1 MTYTGYKDSVLVS
14 SSWVQ
19 NLWVIQ
25 HECKQHAVQTS
36 STKTACQTVCPPLLC
51 ATARGGMQETLVP
64 RILGEVRIEVVVL
77 SALATGLSVWISS
90 GWDCECAGILWLG
103 VS

>member
-1 MTYTGYKDSVLVS
+1 
-14 SSWVQ
+14 
-19 NLWVIQ
+19 
-25 HECKQHAVQTS
+25 
-36 STKTACQTVCPPLLC
+36 
-51 ATARGGMQETLVP
+51 MQETLVP